1 MSHLSVLASR
11 IEQRDNDALLH
22 ALASVLATPEGREIY
37 RWILVNS
44 HVFAPAPED
53 KAERW
58 LGWRDLG
65 LYLLETM
72 RAANLSGCQL
82 AESEAVDI
90 AASRLAEIDQA
101 AHDDE
106 RERLALDPF
115 SPETSNHKD

>member
-53 KAERW
+53 GAERW
-58 LGWRDLG
+58 LGWRSLG
-65 LYLLETM
+65 LYLLDTM
-72 RAANLSGCQL
+72 RRANLQACHL
-82 AESEAVDI
+82 AEAEGANDDAGVYAELEEARR
-90 AASRLAEIDQA
+90 A
-101 AHDDE
+101 DE
-106 RERLALDPF
+106 RERLALDPI

>member
-1 MSHLSVLASR
+1 MSRVTDMAARHA
-11 IEQRDNDALLH
+11 ERDNNEIGGALFRILM
-22 ALASVLATPEGREIY
+22 TPDGRAVY
-37 RWILVNS
+37 RWIRANS
-44 HVFAPAPED
+44 RVFSEAPSD
-53 KAERW
+53 GTDRW

-106 RERLALDPF
+106 RDRLALDPIF
-115 SPETSNHKD
+115 PETSNHKD

>member
-1 MSHLSVLASR
+1 MSRVTDTVARQSERDNNEIGGALSR
-11 IEQRDNDALLH
+11 ILT
-22 ALASVLATPEGREIY
+22 TPDGRAVY
-37 RWILVNS
+37 RWVRANS
-44 HVFAPAPED
+44 HVFSAAPTD
-53 KAERW
+53 GTDRW

-106 RERLALDPF
+106 RERLALDPI